1 MKNSLEELIST
12 LETIR
17 LAKYPHVSS
26 EILRKIVEIQAK
38 YQDDPTSREN
48 ETIKAITQYIAST
61 KEV

>member
-12 LETIR
+12 LEAIR
-17 LAKYPHVSS
+17 LAKYPRISS